1 MNFSQSQTI
10 TPFLRQ
16 SNKKTLVLLALLCAL
31 SVESYSFAI
40 SQPSFYRGIYLN
52 SYTSRSNKKMDYFIK
67 RAQKYRINAFVMDVQ
82 KNAGRHGKR
91 TKKIMAMVSPKM
103 IKKVKKAGIWPIA
116 RVVVFDQGFDHY
128 PIDQSIV
135 SDRLQI
141 IRKAAQAG
149 FPEIQFDYIRF
160 ADNGRL
166 RHVGYKK
173 RYAVI
178 EGFLKRARKI
188 LKPHNTIIS
197 ADVFGR
203 IPLNRNDLIGQRMEG
218 LAPVVDIISPMAY
231 PSHYTWSRKL
241 MSDPRHTVYITSH
254 KGKKRV
260 AGQAEIV
267 SWIQGFKYKYRYSKH
282 SFVGYIKAQ
291 IQAVEQA
298 KIRGFLVWN
307 AAQRYGPVF
316 RALRSYYSDPKRKE

>member
-1 MNFSQSQTI
+1 MTI
-10 TPFLRQ
+10 NPQPFVRK
-16 SNKKTLVLLALLCAL
+16 STLLLVIALLL
-31 SVESYSFAI
+31 TLGLESYSFAL

-52 SYTSRSNKKMDYFIK
+52 SYTSRSNKKMSYFIK
-67 RAQKYRINAFVMDVQ
+67 WAPKYHINAFVMDVQ
-82 KNAGRHGKR
+82 KNAGRRGKR
-91 TKKIMAMVSPKM
+91 SKKVMAMVSTKM
-103 IKKVKKAGIWPIA
+103 LQKVKKAGIWPIA
-116 RVVVFDQGFDHY
+116 RIVVFDQGFDHY

-135 SDRLQI
+135 RDRLKI
-141 IRKAAQAG
+141 ARKAAQVG

-178 EGFLKRARKI
+178 EGFLKKARKT
-188 LKPHNTIIS
+188 LKPYNTLIS

-218 LAPVVDIISPMAY
+218 LAQVVDIISPMAY

-241 MSDPRHTVYITSH
+241 MADPRHTVYITSH

-267 SWIQGFKYKYRYSKH
+267 TWIQGFKYKYRYSKH

-291 IQAVEQA
+291 IHAVEQA
-298 KIRGFLVWN
+298 KVRGFLVWN
-307 AAQRYGPVF
+307 AAQRYRPVF
-316 RALRSYYSDPKRKE
+316 RALRSYYSKQKGKEN